1 MGAMETHGLVV
12 VFGFG
17 HDEIRDVLFL
27 GLHGFNIKED
37 MKGWYAVVFLLLGC
51 GIHPTFGARPSLSFP
66 LSFLV
71 LSGYLNKTT
80 MSCAVHVLM
89 TAGTINVATLMVVNV
104 ASGNVDETL
113 STATAPKA
121 DGGV

>member
-1 MGAMETHGLVV
+1 MVAMETHGLVV

-17 HDEIRDVLFL
+17 HHEIRDVLFL

-37 MKGWYAVVFLLLGC
+37 MKGWYAVLLLVFLLLGC

-89 TAGTINVATLMVVNV
+89 TAGAIHVATLMVVHV
-104 ASGNVDETL
+104 ASR
-113 STATAPKA
+113 K
-121 DGGV
+121 